1 MAQINL
7 DVAQD
12 LDITCRQGDTF
23 SFSFTLKTAAG
34 VAIDVTNYAFY
45 MQVYKINRTGRALE
59 ISTTNTTD
67 AALQKVANGN
77 IVVAADADQT
87 ANTGLI
93 SITIG
98 SEVMKTISAGNYN
111 YELQFNTTGTSSGVD
126 TTLLKGLITVV
137 GDVTKIDDR

>member
-23 SFSFTLKTAAG
+23 SFSFTLKTSAG

-45 MQVYKINRTGRALE
+45 MQVYKINRTGRVLE

-67 AALQKVANGN
+67 AALQKVTNGN
-77 IVVAADADQT
+77 IVVEADADQT

-126 TTLLKGLITVV
+126 TTLLKGLITVI

>member
-23 SFSFTLKTAAG
+23 SFSFTLKTYAG
-34 VAIDVTNYAFY
+34 VAINVTNYVFY
-45 MQVYKINRTGRALE
+45 MQVFKINRTGRVLE

-67 AALQKVANGN
+67 TANQRVTNGN
-77 IVVAADADQT
+77 IVIAADADQT

-93 SITIG
+93 SITID
-98 SEVMKTISAGNYN
+98 SEVMKTISAGSYN
-111 YELQFNTTGTSSGVD
+111 YELQFNTTGTSSGID